1 MIVMWRAALAACAI
15 ALSGVALAQQPRD
28 AQPPTDQA
36 PPRPPDL
43 LPIPKPGPP
52 IALPP
57 VDDFKPLQRSPAAPD
72 GQRRAVKLQALDK
85 VTTRTREVVVAV
97 GDSVRFGTL
106 RIDAAECLVNTP
118 EATPDSVA
126 FLTITDNK
134 PAQAAAK
141 LFSGWMFASSPALS
155 ALDSS
160 VYDVWVLACVTTP
173 QASAPPSSK

>member
-1 MIVMWRAALAACAI
+1 MIMTWRAAVVAGAMALGAQAA
-15 ALSGVALAQQPRD
+15 AQTTPQPFE
-28 AQPPTDQA
+28 PSPSP
-36 PPRPPDL
+36 PPRPPDY
-43 LPIPKPGPP
+43 LPTPKPGPP

-57 VDDFKPLQRSPAAPD
+57 IDDFKPLQRSPDAPD
-72 GQRRAVKLQALDK
+72 GQRRAVRLQALDK
-85 VTTRTREVVVAV
+85 VTTRTREIVVAV

-134 PAQAAAK
+134 PAQAAEK

-160 VYDVWVLACVTTP
+160 VYDVWVLACVTIP

>member
-1 MIVMWRAALAACAI
+1 MIAPRRAALAACV
-15 ALSGVALAQQPRD
+15 VALAAGAAAQTRDVPPPVDTVPR
-28 AQPPTDQA
+28 
-36 PPRPPDL
+36 
-43 LPIPKPGPP
+43 PGPP
-52 IALPP
+52 VTLPIPP
-57 VDDFKPLQRSPAAPD
+57 VDDFKPLQRSPAAPE
-72 GQRRAVKLQALDK
+72 GERRAVKLQALDK
-85 VTTRTREVVVAV
+85 VTTRTREVLVAV

-134 PAQAAAK
+134 PSQAAEK

-160 VYDVWVLACVTTP
+160 VYDVWVLACVTIP
-173 QASAPPSSK
+173 QASAPPKSR

>member
-1 MIVMWRAALAACAI
+1 MSDSGASIVNAIVAMLRERGALLPAAEIIERMGLAARAI
-15 ALSGVALAQQPRD
+15 ARRRVEGAL
-28 AQPPTDQA
+28 
-36 PPRPPDL
+36 
-43 LPIPKPGPP
+43 IEG
-52 IALPP
+52 LPP
-57 VDDFKPLQRSPAAPD
+57 E
-72 GQRRAVKLQALDK
+72 KLQALDK

-97 GDSVRFGTL
+97 GDTVRFGTL

-134 PAQAAAK
+134 PAQATEK

-160 VYDVWVLACVTTP
+160 VYDVWVLACVTIP

>member
-1 MIVMWRAALAACAI
+1 MIPQWRAALAACAI
-15 ALSGVALAQQPRD
+15 ALAGAAAAQTRD
-28 AQPPTDQA
+28 VPSPVDNT
-36 PPRPPDL
+36 PRPDL
-43 LPIPKPGPP
+43 PPVPRPGPS
-52 IALPP
+52 ITLSLPP
-57 VDDFKPLQRSPAAPD
+57 VDDFKPLRRSPAAPD

-97 GDSVRFGTL
+97 GDTVRFGTL

-118 EATPDSVA
+118 EAAPDSVA

-134 PAQAAAK
+134 PAQAAEK

-160 VYDVWVLACVTTP
+160 VYDVWVLACVTMP